1 MVRAADSGDSSS
13 FSTAFL
19 TVVEEALPDVFIIT
33 SVETLFDNNAAILG
47 KNINTLL
54 SDQMLVYKYKSND
67 KRRILAGAIQDIPGG
82 DLIRAAG
89 LYFNAPTKEATNAA
103 LKFLKENEKVANC
116 FKGRK
121 IILLRMYFGRP
132 LGSLDEVVNLTR
144 IDFDGTGQHFIV
156 RNESKT
162 ISSGI
167 TPGFLVSNVLGWIK

>member
-1 MVRAADSGDSSS
+1 
-13 FSTAFL
+13 
-19 TVVEEALPDVFIIT
+19 
-33 SVETLFDNNAAILG
+33 
-47 KNINTLL
+47 
-54 SDQMLVYKYKSND
+54 
-67 KRRILAGAIQDIPGG
+67 
-82 DLIRAAG
+82 
-89 LYFNAPTKEATNAA
+89 

-132 LGSLDEVVNLTR
+132 LGSLDEVVNLTS